1 DQTDLQR
8 FYFEQRD
15 DHHFVRQRR
24 LHSFSD
30 SKTVRF
36 SEQRL
41 WVQRN
46 LQKFRLAY
54 TDNQLGDQR
63 FFDHQVSWPV
73 CLEHERARHPDG
85 ITRDCNPD
93 LHNHG
98 AIMKLTSPK
107 LHSLWLLVLFCSSAA
122 LAQSIALAPAQIV
135 EDFKPGV
142 PFEYSLAVANNG
154 NDAVELHVQIT
165 DFWYNAKNEKIFNAP
180 GTSPRS
186 AANWI
191 QFVPEKFEVPAGGSQ
206 KMKAIITPPVDARG
220 GYYAVLFVESK
231 PIPSDKT
238 GEDGRKIFTNM
249 RIGCLVL
256 LTGKDSATYNVKVD
270 ELKLV
275 PP

>member
-1 DQTDLQR
+1 
-8 FYFEQRD
+8 
-15 DHHFVRQRR
+15 
-24 LHSFSD
+24 
-30 SKTVRF
+30 
-36 SEQRL
+36 
-41 WVQRN
+41 
-46 LQKFRLAY
+46 
-54 TDNQLGDQR
+54 
-63 FFDHQVSWPV
+63 
-73 CLEHERARHPDG
+73 
-85 ITRDCNPD
+85 
-93 LHNHG
+93 
-98 AIMKLTSPK
+98 MKPTSPK

-275 PP
+275 PPSETQGLKVSFSVDNESNTHVFPQARLAILNPQHKLVGKSESPNKRFLPGQKDTMQVDWNGDLNAGEYTAVLSVVYGGSHVETRQIAFTIPAKTARK

>member
-1 DQTDLQR
+1 
-8 FYFEQRD
+8 
-15 DHHFVRQRR
+15 
-24 LHSFSD
+24 
-30 SKTVRF
+30 
-36 SEQRL
+36 
-41 WVQRN
+41 
-46 LQKFRLAY
+46 
-54 TDNQLGDQR
+54 
-63 FFDHQVSWPV
+63 
-73 CLEHERARHPDG
+73 
-85 ITRDCNPD
+85 
-93 LHNHG
+93 
-98 AIMKLTSPK
+98 MKLTSPK
-107 LHSLWLLVLFCSSAA
+107 LRFLIFLILFVPGAA
-122 LAQSIALAPAQIV
+122 FTQAIALAPAQIV
-135 EDFKPGV
+135 EDFKPVV

-154 NDAVELHVQIT
+154 SQPVELHVQIT
-165 DFWYNAKNEKIFNAP
+165 DLWFNDKNEKVFAAP

-191 QFVPEKFEVPAGGSQ
+191 QFVPERFEVPAGGSQ

-275 PP
+275 PPSETQGLKVSFAVDNESNTHVFPQAKLAILNPQHKLMGKAESELKRFLPGQKDSMKVDWNGELGTGDYTAVLSLVYAGNQVETRQIAFSVTAKT